1 MKLKTILLII
11 VNIFTPFITYC
22 LIFFFIIIKYGSG
35 MIADN
40 YAIKYGKYWE
50 ILYAISGV
58 IQLILVYKYINL
70 KEIFKYILMVLI
82 VLIYVYIYYDF
93 W

>member
-1 MKLKTILLII
+1 
-11 VNIFTPFITYC
+11 
-22 LIFFFIIIKYGSG
+22 

-70 KEIFKYILMVLI
+70 KKIFKYILIIFVI
-82 VLIYVYIYYDF
+82 LIYVYVYYNF
-93 W
+93 F